1 MNCTRANLIAA
12 AALAALAGCGGDE
25 VHELTFTFAAGAEG
39 WIHGFADL
47 PVDADRDLYELRFAH
62 QGLPDELD
70 SPGAGLFMSGRNHS
84 DDLFMF
90 IKRELTGL
98 EPGAEYTVYG
108 DLVLASSAPSGCVG
122 IGGAPG
128 ENVYL
133 KLGASA
139 EEPEVVDDQG
149 WLTLSVDKGNQ
160 AQGGARARTIG
171 TIENGLEECVFE
183 TPYRRIERSGSAPA
197 VRARSDGSLW
207 VFTGTDSGFEGT
219 TSIYYDRIALT
230 AVRE

>member
-1 MNCTRANLIAA
+1 MNCARADLIAA
-12 AALAALAGCGGDE
+12 AALAALVGCGGDE
-25 VHELTFTFAAGAEG
+25 LHELTFTFDRGAEG

-47 PVDADRDLYELRFAH
+47 PVDAERDLYELRFAH
-62 QGLPDELD
+62 QVLPDELD
-70 SPGAGLFMSGRNHS
+70 PPGAGLFMSGRNHS

-90 IKRELTGL
+90 IKREITGL

-108 DLVLASSAPSGCVG
+108 DLVLASSAPSGCFG

-139 EEPEVVDDQG
+139 EEPEVVDDRG

-171 TIENGLEECVFE
+171 TIENGVEECVFE

-219 TSIYYDRIALT
+219 TSIYYDRIDLRM
-230 AVRE
+230 VRE